1 MRIFPAMMMTEISK
15 ISWSHGS
22 KTFVSGRNSL
32 IHIQILLG
40 IVGGMTELDK
50 RNTYDDLAMSDE

>member
-1 MRIFPAMMMTEISK
+1 MMMMEISEF
-15 ISWSHGS
+15 SWSHGS

-32 IHIQILLG
+32 IHIQILSG

-50 RNTYDDLAMSDE
+50 RNMYNDLAMSNE